1 MLANTRLLLI
11 YTIVLLDVILGSA
24 LGPVL
29 PQFVQGLSQ
38 PQLWLTLGTALFL
51 GIQLVAA
58 PLLGTLSDQVGR
70 RPVVLVSAVGTLVA
84 NLFLLPVRTILFF
97 VNRLSD
103 GFTNGLYS
111 LMRSAVADVS
121 KPEEV
126 VKTTGLVSTF
136 QSLGGVL
143 GPLVASVVLWLGPPK
158 DQQTRWVVVAVL
170 GLSVLNLALSFFFK
184 ETAKETKQFDAG
196 QLRQELVRSLN
207 VRQLWQRLKEFDQD
221 RPGLAPITLLTLLLT
236 LNQGYLNYFIPYV
249 GLGKL
254 KLDATQ
260 ISYFFAF
267 FGSLCAISNFL
278 YFKYLVDRLNKRWVL
293 IGAAWIGVGLHIL
306 YANVQSSLVLLYV
319 AAAADALSASLIAGL
334 LNGLLAQLSDEESR
348 GELFGL
354 TQALSGLAS
363 LVTTL
368 AYGGLSLLALNAPFY
383 WFAACMAALAVLAI
397 RLKIP
402 TEKST
407 EATS

>member
-1 MLANTRLLLI
+1 MFSNSRLLLI

-24 LGPVL
+24 LGPVM

-84 NLFLLPVRTILFF
+84 NLFLLPVRTVLFF

-121 KPEEV
+121 EPAEV

-143 GPLVASVVLWLGPPK
+143 GPLVASAVLWLGPPK
-158 DQQTRWVVVAVL
+158 NQQTRWVVVAVL
-170 GLSVLNLALSFFFK
+170 GLSVLNLGLSFFFK

-196 QLRQELVRSLN
+196 QLRQELCAAS
-207 VRQLWQRLKEFDQD
+207 
-221 RPGLAPITLLTLLLT
+221 T
-236 LNQGYLNYFIPYV
+236 
-249 GLGKL
+249 
-254 KLDATQ
+254 
-260 ISYFFAF
+260 S
-267 FGSLCAISNFL
+267 GSC
-278 YFKYLVDRLNKRWVL
+278 
-293 IGAAWIGVGLHIL
+293 G
-306 YANVQSSLVLLYV
+306 
-319 AAAADALSASLIAGL
+319 SACKSLIKTVRAWRPL
-334 LNGLLAQLSDEESR
+334 R
-348 GELFGL
+348 
-354 TQALSGLAS
+354 
-363 LVTTL
+363 
-368 AYGGLSLLALNAPFY
+368 
-383 WFAACMAALAVLAI
+383 C
-397 RLKIP
+397 
-402 TEKST
+402 
-407 EATS
+407 